1 MLCQSINERKLPG
14 NLQVAI
20 GSFYRKQ
27 HVITQASSVINL
39 KCSTNDYLRFR
50 LIVPNI
56 NSRLCR
62 LLTQI
67 KCGSFSIV
75 DQLIIEYSMKVFIND
90 FHALSQRLMTVD
102 EAATVRG
109 HEFIVEGMT
118 IHHMH
123 RCN

>member
-1 MLCQSINERKLPG
+1 MFNKRLSS
-14 NLQVAI
+14 LQVDR
-20 GSFYRKQ
+20 SKHQFT
-27 HVITQASSVINL
+27 V
-39 KCSTNDYLRFR
+39 
-50 LIVPNI
+50 
-56 NSRLCR
+56 R